1 LGRFAAVECALQPG
15 GVTGQTV
22 REGAQEQAELLAR
35 RDELQLRRRLGRRR
49 RGGLERAAEELRQ
62 PREVGGKL
70 KARLPVALGIG
81 VLASGGIR
89 AALRLLMRRART
101 GKTSSRARPARR
113 RGGGRARSR

>member
-1 LGRFAAVECALQPG
+1 MASTERDL
-15 GVTGQTV
+15 V
-22 REGAQEQAELLAR
+22 RELGGEREKLAEAVVT
-35 RDELQLRRRLGRRR
+35 LRG
-49 RGGLERAAEELRQ
+49 EIDKTKDI
-62 PREVGGKL
+62 GGKL